1 VVQAVQLGALFTVLN
16 WPLVQAAQ
24 VRSLVVV
31 PSLETWLPGAHVVL
45 ATHGVNGFPSGSQ
58 APAAHDDTVPEG
70 LNAANASLALGCTS
84 SDWAMNDPRWVWL
97 LAVPSA
103 R

>member
-1 VVQAVQLGALFTVLN
+1 VVQAVQLVALLTLLN

-31 PSLETWLPGAHVVL
+31 PSLETYLPGTHVVF
-45 ATHGVNGFPSGSQ
+45 ATHGVNAFPSGSQ
-58 APAAHDDTVPEG
+58 VPAAHDEVVPDG
-70 LNAANASLALGCTS
+70 LNATNSSLAFGCTS
-84 SDWAMNDPRWVWL
+84 SDCAMNDPRWVWL
-97 LAVPSA
+97 LAVPIV